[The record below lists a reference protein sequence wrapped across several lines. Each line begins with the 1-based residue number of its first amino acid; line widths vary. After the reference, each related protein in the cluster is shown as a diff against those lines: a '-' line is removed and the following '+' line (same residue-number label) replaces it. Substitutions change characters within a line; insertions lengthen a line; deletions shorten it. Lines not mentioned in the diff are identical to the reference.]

1 MDPSAFLRAYHSNLE
16 DNEPLFPVDE
26 DSQMAER
33 DDEEDEDGDGESGE
47 MISTREI
54 EAQVRKAAREKVAF
68 PVSE

>member
-26 DSQMAER
+26 DLQMAER
-33 DDEEDEDGDGESGE
+33 DDEEDEDGDGESEE